1 MERFYVTTLH
11 DEARSLREAMVEQL
25 RSLDGIRSEAV
36 AVAFRAVPR
45 HVFAP
50 GAPLVQVYEATTT
63 VWPKHDGTG
72 RMVST
77 VSAAHIQAVQLE
89 QAEVRPGM
97 RVLEIG
103 SGGYNAALL
112 ASLVGVEG
120 EVTSVDID
128 PEIVDR
134 ARACL
139 DAAGFDRVRT
149 VVADGDNGVPEHGPY
164 DRIVVTAR
172 SWDIPPGWV
181 AQLAPGG
188 RIVVPLRLG
197 TMTRSVA
204 LDRTDGVGAL
214 LAGGDARLCSFVPM
228 QGAGAHED
236 QIGLLPDTAL
246 GGEAGP
252 GRVQLRADAH
262 STDDDLARLMSV
274 IGAAITGPTRHRP
287 VTVWTGVKFDHVDD
301 LDLWLGLRLPA
312 AGILTADRE
321 ITATGHPTSITR
333 AGAPALVSDGGFAYR
348 TKRTI
353 PDAARFETGVL
364 AWGRDAADLAARYA
378 HTVTEWGQY
387 RAGGGRGPGLQVLPA
402 RTPIEPD
409 PRHRVLDKNHTRI
422 VVSWPTAPD
431 PMSS

>member
-1 MERFYVTTLH
+1 LH
-11 DEARSLREAMVEQL
+11 NEAGQLREAMIEQL
-25 RSLDGIRSEAV
+25 HSLDGIRSEAV
-36 AVAFRAVPR
+36 AAAFRTVPR

-50 GAPLVQVYEATTT
+50 VAPLEQVYDATAT
-63 VWPKHDGTG
+63 VWPKHDGAG

-89 QAEVRPGM
+89 QADVRSGM

-112 ASLVGVEG
+112 ASLVGGEG

-128 PEIVDR
+128 PEIIDR
-134 ARACL
+134 ARTCL
-139 DAAGFDRVRT
+139 DAADFGRVRT
-149 VVADGDNGVPEHGPY
+149 VVADGDTGMPEHGPY

-172 SWDIPPGWV
+172 SWDIPPGWI

-188 RIVVPLRLG
+188 RIVVPLRLQA
-197 TMTRSVA
+197 MTRSVA
-204 LDRTDGVGAL
+204 LDRVDDEGAL
-214 LAGGDARLCSFVPM
+214 LAGGNARLCSFVPM

-236 QIGLLPDTAL
+236 QIGLLPNTAL
-246 GGEAGP
+246 GGGDGP

-262 STDDDLARLMSV
+262 TTDDDLAHLMSA
-274 IGAAITGPTRHRP
+274 IGAAITGPMRHRP
-287 VTVWTGVKFDHVDD
+287 VTVWTGVEFDHVDD
-301 LDLWLGLRLPA
+301 LDLWLGLQLPA

-321 ITATGHPTSITR
+321 IADTGHPTSITR
-333 AGAPALVSDGGFAYR
+333 AGAPTLVRDGGFAYR
-348 TKRTI
+348 TKR
-353 PDAARFETGVL
+353 PLADAAGFETGVL
-364 AWGRDAADLAARYA
+364 AWGRDADDLAARYA
-378 HTVTEWGQY
+378 HIVAEWGRY
-387 RAGGGRGPGLQVLPA
+387 RTEGGRGPRLQVLPA